1 MVKASVSIGQ
11 YVRQVRESRGFS
23 LRAFAQMIG
32 KTPTFVSRFER
43 DDDMKP
49 SEETL
54 RTMAGILEIDV
65 DDLIFRANKM
75 PADLPKIVQKHPAA
89 IAALLRTVQNMS
101 EKELKAITEFMR
113 NKPEDLSSSTSNK
126 NNLKV

>member
-1 MVKASVSIGQ
+1 MVKAGVSIGQ
-11 YVRQVRESRGFS
+11 YVRQVREARGFS

-54 RTMAGILEIDV
+54 HVIANALEVDA
-65 DDLIFRANKM
+65 DDLIFRANKV
-75 PADLPKIVQKHPAA
+75 PADLPQIVQKHPAA
-89 IAALLRTVQNMS
+89 MAALLRTAQNLS
-101 EKELKAITEFMR
+101 EKELKAITEQIR
-113 NKPEDLSSSTSNK
+113 KKTES
-126 NNLKV
+126 